1 MPTLIAALI
10 EPGGYVSL
18 YKLLLLL
25 AAFLAWIP
33 LVNWV
38 YLDCHA
44 VRTNRQFWTGLV
56 AGVGFAA
63 IWLWLLIPVFFFGM
77 AVFLVA
83 FVASLMAYV
92 MHRNA
97 RVADFERVLTK
108 DYFKSLFVNSE
119 KKVRK
124 ASRGLTLITANN
136 NEAPLP
142 PAKSPDA
149 EGFAITCECLEDA
162 TWRRASNVSFIP
174 QKDNYSVVYEID
186 GAPTR
191 QPDRSR
197 EEVDTM
203 ARYIKHLADMDTEEK
218 RKPQKGKFSVVKN
231 NDFTKKSA
239 WEAHSAGTTAGE
251 QLRLVHTQDFCSRK
265 IDTLGLN
272 ENQIESIRSL
282 KNISQ
287 GLILISGTSQSG
299 RTTTLYTLL
308 GNHDPFLNNI
318 NTLEKK
324 KAADLPNMTQ
334 NEYSMSDTGTTSYS
348 KKLQSVFRRGPD
360 IVGVEDCDD
369 EMCAKLACVA
379 AKDGKIVYATLE
391 ANSVIEA
398 VGKYL
403 KYVGDKNILAD
414 ALECVI
420 NQRLARALCTDCR
433 QAYKP
438 NPSLFQKF
446 NIPANEVETFY
457 RPGEVEYDKHGK
469 PVVCEKCQGTGFY
482 GRMGLFETI
491 RITDDLRKA
500 IRNAAGI
507 SDIAS
512 AFRRSG
518 MLYMQEQAI
527 KKIANGTTSI
537 NEVIRNFSA

>member
-1 MPTLIAALI
+1 MPTLVAALI
-10 EPGGYVSL
+10 EPGGYVSWF
-18 YKLLLLL
+18 KFLLLL
-25 AAFLAWIP
+25 AAFLAWMP
-33 LVNWV
+33 LAGWV
-38 YLDCHA
+38 YLDCLA
-44 VRTNRQFWTGLV
+44 VRTDRRFWTGLV
-56 AGVGFAA
+56 TGVGFAA
-63 IWLWLLIPVFFFGM
+63 IWLWLMVPIFFVGMLIFLI
-77 AVFLVA
+77 AVG
-83 FVASLMAYV
+83 ASLAAYI
-92 MHRNA
+92 MHRNTH
-97 RVADFERVLTK
+97 VADFEKVLTA
-108 DYFKSLFVNSE
+108 DHVKSLFVNNE
-119 KKVRK
+119 KKVHK

-142 PAKSPDA
+142 QPKTPDA
-149 EGFAITCECLEDA
+149 EGFAIACEFIDDA
-162 TWRRASNVSFIP
+162 SWRRASNVSFIP

-186 GAPTR
+186 GIPTR
-191 QPDRSR
+191 QQDRSR
-197 EEVDTM
+197 EEIELM
-203 ARYIKHLADMDTEEK
+203 MRYIKHLADIEVEEK
-218 RKPQKGKFSVVKN
+218 RKPQKGKFSTIKN
-231 NDFTKKSA
+231 NDWAKKSA
-239 WEAHSAGTTAGE
+239 WEVHSAGTTAGE
-251 QLRLVHTQDFCSRK
+251 QLRLVHAQDFCSRK

-282 KNISQ
+282 RNISQ
-287 GLILISGTSQSG
+287 GLILISGTAISG

-369 EMCAKLACVA
+369 EMCAKIACAA

-391 ANSVIEA
+391 ADSVVGA
-398 VGKYL
+398 VEKYL

-414 ALECVI
+414 SLECVI
-420 NQRLARALCTDCR
+420 NQRLARALCNDCR

-446 NIPANEVETFY
+446 NIPANEVEMFY
-457 RPGEVEYDKHGK
+457 RPGEIEYDKHGK

-491 RITDDLRKA
+491 RITDDLRQA
-500 IRNAAGI
+500 IRSAAGI
-507 SDIAS
+507 NEIAS

-518 MLYMQEQAI
+518 MLYMQEQSI